1 MMETTPTTP
10 PTSLEV
16 SESKLLL
23 EILIVTLDAPA
34 HFGNVNEILLNRLFR
49 QS

>member
-1 MMETTPTTP
+1 MMETTP
-10 PTSLEV
+10 PTALEV
-16 SESKLLL
+16 SEAKLLL

-34 HFGNVNEILLNRLFR
+34 HFGNVNEMLYSCFFR